1 MPKRYDSDEPKT
13 AKRSGHQAEGEHTQR
28 IPVAAKSK
36 EKKKRAEMERSR
48 KGLLHSLWKSLDE
61 HVDHDGDHPQSI
73 LTTRKKPPHF
83 ALCVAATSFKI
94 TLALMLV
101 FCFIGGGALF
111 GIAQAYVNTAPEL
124 DLQIISSVALSSQIY
139 DAEGNLLTTYS
150 GGQNRLWTAYDEIPE
165 NLKNAVIAIE
175 DARFLTHN
183 GVDLKRI
190 VGSFISNLSSS
201 SVQGAS
207 TITQQLIKNR
217 MLTPERSYRRKIQEA
232 YLALELEQQYTKE
245 QILEAYLNDVNLSQ
259 GNYGIKSAAKDYFG
273 KELSELT
280 LRECAM
286 LAGTIQSPTTY
297 DPRRNYYVRNR
308 PEVTDNRTNTV
319 LSRMYSEGYITSEEY
334 NAALQEK
341 VTVLEEKTNTTLGTA
356 PSFVDYV
363 ITDVIDHFLEA
374 RNLPDTK
381 ENRNAIDNELRTSG
395 YRIYTTM
402 DPVIQ
407 QAAEDCVYNYSNYP
421 KMRDPKDA
429 TNDDGLI
436 QPQAAV
442 TVYDY
447 RNGEIV
453 AMVGGRTPP
462 TGLKVLNRAYQAHM
476 PVGSSIKPL
485 SVYGPALEY
494 GLGCGTII
502 QNLKGE
508 VTGWGGYP
516 YPGNPQEP
524 VTMRTAIMRSLNVGA
539 ARTLMEMSGE
549 NALDNSVAYLAKLG
563 IDTDEQYIKKT
574 GAGLA
579 LGTNGISTKDEAVA
593 YGAIG
598 NKGEYIKPISFT
610 RIEDANGNVVL
621 DAKAMQT
628 RSQAFKPST
637 AWMLVDMLTSAVQGG
652 TGSRARV
659 SGITVAGK
667 TGTNDEYRGVTFAG
681 ITPHYSAAVYIG
693 HDDYRRL
700 AGSAGGSRYAAPLF
714 SQIMTRVY
722 REKGL
727 QNQPIIADSP
737 QSLGL
742 VRGTVCR
749 VSGMKPTE
757 ACALDAGGFTPVT
770 DWFLSGTVPTESCT
784 YHKVISVCADSKLY
798 ATQYCPNQTQSA
810 HVYVPAGTVLARCDL
825 SAFPWYHL
833 GEENIT
839 EETNPE
845 KFCNLHNAQTNAQG
859 RPAAISEATAI
870 LSSAQSAVEA
880 RRAQL
885 PQATYTA
892 FTQLVNALQI
902 TIADTTTTP
911 EQIRAA
917 AAAVQSMAN
926 QIVADYPLST
936 ATPTPTATATPSGAV
951 DDD

>member
-1 MPKRYDSDEPKT
+1 MPKQYDSDEPKK
-13 AKRSGHQAEGEHTQR
+13 ARQSGHQTRGEHTQR
-28 IPVAAKSK
+28 IPVAAKPRK
-36 EKKKRAEMERSR
+36 KAEKGGEH
-48 KGLLHSLWKSLDE
+48 KGLFHWLWSNLDE
-61 HVDHDGDHPQSI
+61 HVDHDGDHPQAI

-83 ALCVAATSFKI
+83 ALCVAVTSFKI

-101 FCFIGGGALF
+101 FAFIGGGALF
-111 GIAQAYVNTAPEL
+111 GIAQAYVNTAPDL
-124 DLQIISSVALSSQIY
+124 DLQTISSVALSSQIY
-139 DAEGNLLTTYS
+139 DVNGNLLTTYS
-150 GGQNRLWTAYDEIPE
+150 GGQNRLWAAYEEIPE
-165 NLKNAVIAIE
+165 NLKNAVIATE
-175 DARFLTHN
+175 DARFLSHN

-201 SVQGAS
+201 SVQGAT

-232 YLALELEQQYTKE
+232 YLALELEQQYNKE

-273 KELSELT
+273 KDLSQLT

-286 LAGTIQSPTTY
+286 LAGMIQSPTTY

-308 PEVTDNRTNTV
+308 PELTDNRTNTV
-319 LSRMYSEGYITSEEY
+319 LSRMFSEGYITSEQY
-334 NAALQEK
+334 NAALTEK
-341 VTVLEEKTNTTLGTA
+341 VTVLEEKTNTSLGTA

-363 ITDVIDHFLEA
+363 IKDVIDHFLEA
-374 RNLPDTK
+374 RNLPDTS
-381 ENRNAIDNELRTSG
+381 ENRNAIDHELRTSG

-407 QAAEDCVYNYSNYP
+407 QAAEDCVYNYKNYP
-421 KMRDPKDA
+421 KMRSPKDS
-429 TNDDGLI
+429 TSRDGTL
-436 QPQAAV
+436 QPQASV

-462 TGLKVLNRAYQAHM
+462 TGLKVLNRAYMAHM

-485 SVYGPALEY
+485 AVYGPALEY

-502 QNLKGE
+502 QNLKGA

-516 YPGNPQEP
+516 YPGKTLAP
-524 VTMRTAIMRSLNVGA
+524 VTMRTAIVQSLNVSA
-539 ARTLMEMSGE
+539 ARTLMEMSGD
-549 NALDNSVAYLAKLG
+549 NALDNSVAYLEKLG
-563 IDTDEQYIKKT
+563 IDTDEKYIKKT

-579 LGTNGISTKDEAVA
+579 LGTNGISSKDEAVA
-593 YGAIG
+593 FGAIG
-598 NKGEYIKPISFT
+598 NKGESITAVSFS
-610 RIEDANGNVVL
+610 RIEDGNGNIVL

-628 RSQAFKPST
+628 RTQAFQPST

-652 TGSRARV
+652 TGSRAKV

-681 ITPHYSAAVYIG
+681 ITPHYSAAVWIG
-693 HDDYRRL
+693 SDEYNRL
-700 AGSAGGSRYAAPLF
+700 AGSASGGTYAAPLF

-722 REKGL
+722 REKAL

-742 VRGTVCR
+742 VKGTVCR
-749 VSGMKPTE
+749 VSGMRPTE

-784 YHKVISVCADSKLY
+784 YHRVISVCADSKLY
-798 ATQYCPNQTQSA
+798 ATQYCPNHTESA
-810 HVYVPAGTVLARCDL
+810 HVFVPSGSVLARCDL
-825 SAFPWYHL
+825 SELPWYHL
-833 GEENIT
+833 GEENVT

-859 RPAAISEATAI
+859 RTAAISEANAI
-870 LSSAQSAVEA
+870 LTNAQSTVNA
-880 RRAQL
+880 RKAML
-885 PQATYTA
+885 PKATYNA
-892 FTQLVNALQI
+892 FMQLVTMVHN
-902 TIADTTTTP
+902 TIADVATTP
-911 EQIRAA
+911 EQIRTA
-917 AAAVQSMAN
+917 AAAVQSKAN
-926 QIVADYPLST
+926 EIAAQYPLTT
-936 ATPTPTATATPSGAV
+936 ATPKPTEGSTPG
-951 DDD
+951 DD